1 MTKDI
6 DPNKASSDARA
17 DRLNS
22 WVTIHYRNQQEF
34 IEKFGL
40 NQGEISN
47 IIKKKRVIGERK
59 ARKLESQTDI
69 PKMYLDGIDSTVKQQ
84 SEAPVD
90 SQAITCSKYDKL
102 IQICKTI
109 DTLENDKKLSSQD
122 LQMISF
128 VINHAETALDDLLE
142 KYLRPST
149 KKSAS

>member
-1 MTKDI
+1 MTKDL
-6 DPNKASSDARA
+6 DPNKAASDARA

-22 WVTIHYRNQQEF
+22 WVTTHYRNQQEF

-59 ARKLESQTDI
+59 ARKLESQTDM
-69 PKMYLDGIDSTVKQQ
+69 PEMYLDGVESGVTSGDHHLCDPSATSIRYAKFMHLC
-84 SEAPVD
+84 
-90 SQAITCSKYDKL
+90 QAID
-102 IQICKTI
+102 
-109 DTLENDKKLSSQD
+109 DLERDKKLSNQD

-128 VINHAETALDDLLE
+128 IINHAETALDDLLE
-142 KYLRPST
+142 KYLRPSS

>member
-6 DPNKASSDARA
+6 DPNKAASDARA

-22 WVTIHYRNQQEF
+22 WVTAYYRNQQEF

-59 ARKLESQTDI
+59 ARKLESQTGM
-69 PKMYLDGIDSTVKQQ
+69 PEMYLDGIESNNIRGETPPYNALPIDSRCTNF
-84 SEAPVD
+84 
-90 SQAITCSKYDKL
+90 IR
-102 IQICKTI
+102 ICQTI
-109 DTLENDKKLSSQD
+109 AHLEQENKLSTQD
-122 LQMISF
+122 IQMIEF

-142 KYLRPST
+142 KHIRLSS
-149 KKSAS
+149 KENAS

>member
-6 DPNKASSDARA
+6 DPNKATSDARA

-22 WVTIHYRNQQEF
+22 WVNTHYRNQQEF
-34 IEKFGL
+34 IEKYGL

-59 ARKLESQTDI
+59 ARKLESQTDM
-69 PKMYLDGIDSTVKQQ
+69 PEMYLDGIES
-84 SEAPVD
+84 S
-90 SQAITCSKYDKL
+90 AISIDPPLSDPSPTSVRYAKL
-102 IQICKTI
+102 MHICQTI
-109 DTLENDKKLSSQD
+109 DDLEQNKLLSSQD
-122 LQMISF
+122 LQMIEF

-142 KYLRPST
+142 KYLRPSS

>member
-6 DPNKASSDARA
+6 DPNKAASDARA

-22 WVTIHYRNQQEF
+22 WVTTHYRNQQEF

-59 ARKLESQTDI
+59 ARKLESQTGM
-69 PKMYLDGIDSTVKQQ
+69 PEMYLDGIESGTTTRTTTLCDPSPASIRYAKFMH
-84 SEAPVD
+84 
-90 SQAITCSKYDKL
+90 
-102 IQICKTI
+102 ICQTI
-109 DTLENDKKLSSQD
+109 DNLEQDKKLSNQD
-122 LQMISF
+122 IQMIEF
-128 VINHAETALDDLLE
+128 VINHAETALNDLLE
-142 KYLRPST
+142 KYVRPSS